1 MDITPEIEVLI
12 DRALTEDLGA
22 GDPTTEALIPGG
34 LRGKAVV
41 MSKAEGVL
49 AGVDVVLAVFR
60 RLDSSLDATGLL
72 QDGAELG
79 LESFIA
85 EIDGPVSSIL
95 KAERTAVNFL
105 QRLSGIATETRRYV
119 RAVEGYRARILDT
132 RKTTPG
138 LRSLEKYAVR
148 VGGGRNHRYNLGDGI
163 LIKDNHI
170 KALRSQGV
178 GFAEI
183 VRKALAGAPRTVRVE
198 VEVEDL
204 DQVTEALDG
213 GAEILLLDNMD
224 LEKMAEA
231 VKLAEGRAVMEASG
245 GITLENVR
253 QVAATGVDLI
263 SVGALT
269 HSPSA
274 LDISLNVV

>member
-1 MDITPEIEVLI
+1 MDITPEIEALI

-79 LESFIA
+79 LESFIV

-138 LRSLEKYAVR
+138 LRSR
-148 VGGGRNHRYNLGDGI
+148 RFWFHWT
-163 LIKDNHI
+163 
-170 KALRSQGV
+170 
-178 GFAEI
+178 
-183 VRKALAGAPRTVRVE
+183 AP
-198 VEVEDL
+198 
-204 DQVTEALDG
+204 
-213 GAEILLLDNMD
+213 
-224 LEKMAEA
+224 
-231 VKLAEGRAVMEASG
+231 
-245 GITLENVR
+245 
-253 QVAATGVDLI
+253 
-263 SVGALT
+263 
-269 HSPSA
+269 
-274 LDISLNVV
+274 